1 MQTFALPSPHYT
13 LIHTRTQWLLFGQH
27 ACPTGA
33 RCLPNRGTLL
43 APVGQNCWQTH
54 AQYLHFVVLLFLF
67 PGFYQR
73 MQFLSYEFLSSD
85 ISKPSRQLADSWIIV
100 NWLDVRILQQKTRQS
115 DSFFH
120 FFSFSLI
127 PNRSLGLAW
136 ILFFR
141 RVDFVW
147 LLMSNSGLLRI
158 KNKQKTPYKKQKT
171 ASSY

>member
-1 MQTFALPSPHYT
+1 M
-13 LIHTRTQWLLFGQH
+13 
-27 ACPTGA
+27 
-33 RCLPNRGTLL
+33 GTLL

-73 MQFLSYEFLSSD
+73 IQFLSYEFLTSD
-85 ISKPSRQLADSWIIV
+85 ISKPSRQLADSWTTV
-100 NWLDVRILQQKTRQS
+100 NWLNVRILQQKTRQS
-115 DSFFH
+115 DSFFIFAVFRQFRRWQLFYLNRH
-120 FFSFSLI
+120 KAVLPLT

-141 RVDFVW
+141 RMDFVW